1 MGGRALAD
9 LDLHERVQLSREP
22 VSGRAAPSP
31 TGTTTRASSA
41 TPAAEKSSLDNEQII
56 GRRWTR
62 RGARCSI
69 RQIAGLVARRIVT
82 DHEVGTEVQQGERM
96 GMIRFGSRVDL
107 FLPAG
112 TRVAGAG
119 RRQDPRGRH
128 GGGRMEL
135 MQRQRSACAG
145 RTMRQVVVV
154 MPSAFTLGNLFFG
167 FWAIVSAFNG
177 NFRWAGWF
185 IVFAGILDMLDGR
198 VARLSGTGT
207 RFGAELDSL
216 VDVISFG
223 VAPALLIYFLDFSS
237 AGRFAWILCY
247 IYVVAVALR
256 LARFNV
262 LSAGKPSTGWFTG
275 IPSPSAGMT
284 LAVYYP
290 FSQTEWYRA
299 SLAYLDL
306 QHQGLVVLM
315 LLLAVLMVSNVKY
328 PKFPPIGVRS
338 ARGNLRARRASRAF
352 CSAESSRLS
361 IFCFRSDSSTWPSA
375 SPAPRCWADGAPRAG
390 AGRGGA
396 GRRRH
401 ACPSCPPS
409 RTSAG
414 APGATAD
421 RSQKT

>member
-1 MGGRALAD
+1 
-9 LDLHERVQLSREP
+9 
-22 VSGRAAPSP
+22 
-31 TGTTTRASSA
+31 
-41 TPAAEKSSLDNEQII
+41 
-56 GRRWTR
+56 
-62 RGARCSI
+62 
-69 RQIAGLVARRIVT
+69 
-82 DHEVGTEVQQGERM
+82 
-96 GMIRFGSRVDL
+96 
-107 FLPAG
+107 
-112 TRVAGAG
+112 
-119 RRQDPRGRH
+119 
-128 GGGRMEL
+128 MEL
-135 MQRQRSACAG
+135 MQRQEGVRR

-247 IYVVAVALR
+247 IYVTAVALR

-275 IPSPSAGMT
+275 LPSPSAGMT

-299 SLAYLDL
+299 SIAYLDL
-306 QHQGLVVLM
+306 QHQGLVVLV

-328 PKFPPIGVRS
+328 PKFPPIGIRS
-338 ARGNLRARRASRAF
+338 RKGLLGLALHLTILLGGIFAPEYFLFPLGLFYMTFGVARSTVLGLMERPEPVQVEEERLADGSLPELPTVEHERRASWR
-352 CSAESSRLS
+352 
-361 IFCFRSDSSTWPSA
+361 D
-375 SPAPRCWADGAPRAG
+375 
-390 AGRGGA
+390 
-396 GRRRH
+396 RRQM
-401 ACPSCPPS
+401 PE
-409 RTSAG
+409 
-414 APGATAD
+414 D
-421 RSQKT
+421 R

>member
-1 MGGRALAD
+1 
-9 LDLHERVQLSREP
+9 
-22 VSGRAAPSP
+22 
-31 TGTTTRASSA
+31 
-41 TPAAEKSSLDNEQII
+41 
-56 GRRWTR
+56 
-62 RGARCSI
+62 
-69 RQIAGLVARRIVT
+69 
-82 DHEVGTEVQQGERM
+82 
-96 GMIRFGSRVDL
+96 
-107 FLPAG
+107 
-112 TRVAGAG
+112 
-119 RRQDPRGRH
+119 
-128 GGGRMEL
+128 MEL
-135 MQRQRSACAG
+135 MQRQEGVRR

-247 IYVVAVALR
+247 IYVTAVALR

-275 IPSPSAGMT
+275 LPSPSAGMT

-299 SLAYLDL
+299 SIAYLDL

-338 ARGNLRARRASRAF
+338 AKGIFGLAVHLTILLGGIFAPEYFLFPLGLLYVTFGIARTTVLGMMERPEPVPVEEERLADGSLPELPTVKHERRA
-352 CSAESSRLS
+352 
-361 IFCFRSDSSTWPSA
+361 TW
-375 SPAPRCWADGAPRAG
+375 RD
-390 AGRGGA
+390 
-396 GRRRH
+396 RRQM
-401 ACPSCPPS
+401 PE
-409 RTSAG
+409 
-414 APGATAD
+414 D
-421 RSQKT
+421 R

>member
-1 MGGRALAD
+1 
-9 LDLHERVQLSREP
+9 
-22 VSGRAAPSP
+22 
-31 TGTTTRASSA
+31 
-41 TPAAEKSSLDNEQII
+41 
-56 GRRWTR
+56 
-62 RGARCSI
+62 
-69 RQIAGLVARRIVT
+69 
-82 DHEVGTEVQQGERM
+82 
-96 GMIRFGSRVDL
+96 
-107 FLPAG
+107 
-112 TRVAGAG
+112 
-119 RRQDPRGRH
+119 
-128 GGGRMEL
+128 MEL
-135 MQRQRSACAG
+135 MQREEGVRR

-247 IYVVAVALR
+247 IYVTAVALR

-262 LSAGKPSTGWFTG
+262 LSAGKPSSGWFTG
-275 IPSPSAGMT
+275 LPSPSAGMT

-290 FSQTEWYRA
+290 FRQTEWYRA
-299 SLAYLDL
+299 SIAYLDL

-338 ARGNLRARRASRAF
+338 AKGIFGLAVHLTILLGGIFAPEYFLFPLGLLYVTYGIARATVLGLMERPEPVPVEEERLADGSLPELPTVQRERRASWR
-352 CSAESSRLS
+352 
-361 IFCFRSDSSTWPSA
+361 D
-375 SPAPRCWADGAPRAG
+375 
-390 AGRGGA
+390 
-396 GRRRH
+396 RRQM
-401 ACPSCPPS
+401 PE
-409 RTSAG
+409 
-414 APGATAD
+414 D
-421 RSQKT
+421 R

>member
-1 MGGRALAD
+1 
-9 LDLHERVQLSREP
+9 
-22 VSGRAAPSP
+22 
-31 TGTTTRASSA
+31 
-41 TPAAEKSSLDNEQII
+41 
-56 GRRWTR
+56 
-62 RGARCSI
+62 
-69 RQIAGLVARRIVT
+69 
-82 DHEVGTEVQQGERM
+82 
-96 GMIRFGSRVDL
+96 
-107 FLPAG
+107 
-112 TRVAGAG
+112 
-119 RRQDPRGRH
+119 
-128 GGGRMEL
+128 
-135 MQRQRSACAG
+135 
-145 RTMRQVVVV
+145 MRQVVVV

-223 VAPALLIYFLDFSS
+223 VAPALLTYFLDFSN
-237 AGRFAWILCY
+237 AGRFAWLLCY

-275 IPSPSAGMT
+275 MPSPAAGMT

-306 QHQGLVVLM
+306 QHEGLVVLM

-328 PKFPPIGVRS
+328 PKFPPIGLRS
-338 ARGNLRARRASRAF
+338 ARAIFGLIVHLVILLGGLLAPEYFLFPLGLLYMAYGIFRATVLGLMERPEPVPVVEERLAEAHDPSLPPPLSHERRGR
-352 CSAESSRLS
+352 
-361 IFCFRSDSSTWPSA
+361 
-375 SPAPRCWADGAPRAG
+375 WAD
-390 AGRGGA
+390 
-396 GRRRH
+396 RRQE
-401 ACPSCPPS
+401 P
-409 RTSAG
+409 
-414 APGATAD
+414 D
-421 RSQKT
+421 

>member
-1 MGGRALAD
+1 
-9 LDLHERVQLSREP
+9 
-22 VSGRAAPSP
+22 
-31 TGTTTRASSA
+31 
-41 TPAAEKSSLDNEQII
+41 
-56 GRRWTR
+56 
-62 RGARCSI
+62 
-69 RQIAGLVARRIVT
+69 
-82 DHEVGTEVQQGERM
+82 
-96 GMIRFGSRVDL
+96 
-107 FLPAG
+107 
-112 TRVAGAG
+112 
-119 RRQDPRGRH
+119 
-128 GGGRMEL
+128 MEL
-135 MQRQRSACAG
+135 MQRQEGVRR

-247 IYVVAVALR
+247 IYVTAVALR

-262 LSAGKPSTGWFTG
+262 LSVGKPSTGWFTG
-275 IPSPSAGMT
+275 LPSPSAGMT

-299 SLAYLDL
+299 SIAYLDL

-328 PKFPPIGVRS
+328 PKFPPIGIRS
-338 ARGNLRARRASRAF
+338 PKGLFGLAVHLTILLGGIFAPEYFLFPLGLLYVTFGIARATVLGLMERPEPVPVEEERLAAGSLPELPTVKHERRASWR
-352 CSAESSRLS
+352 
-361 IFCFRSDSSTWPSA
+361 D
-375 SPAPRCWADGAPRAG
+375 
-390 AGRGGA
+390 
-396 GRRRH
+396 RRQM
-401 ACPSCPPS
+401 PE
-409 RTSAG
+409 
-414 APGATAD
+414 D
-421 RSQKT
+421 R

>member
-1 MGGRALAD
+1 
-9 LDLHERVQLSREP
+9 
-22 VSGRAAPSP
+22 
-31 TGTTTRASSA
+31 
-41 TPAAEKSSLDNEQII
+41 
-56 GRRWTR
+56 
-62 RGARCSI
+62 
-69 RQIAGLVARRIVT
+69 
-82 DHEVGTEVQQGERM
+82 
-96 GMIRFGSRVDL
+96 
-107 FLPAG
+107 
-112 TRVAGAG
+112 
-119 RRQDPRGRH
+119 
-128 GGGRMEL
+128 MEL
-135 MQRQRSACAG
+135 MQRQEGVRR

-247 IYVVAVALR
+247 IYVTAVALR

-275 IPSPSAGMT
+275 LPSPSAGMT

-328 PKFPPIGVRS
+328 PKFPPIGIRS
-338 ARGNLRARRASRAF
+338 AKGLLGLAVHLTILLGGIFAPEYFLFPLGLFYVTFGIARATVLSLMERPEPAAVEEERLADGSLPELPSVQRERRA
-352 CSAESSRLS
+352 
-361 IFCFRSDSSTWPSA
+361 TW
-375 SPAPRCWADGAPRAG
+375 RD
-390 AGRGGA
+390 
-396 GRRRH
+396 RRQM
-401 ACPSCPPS
+401 PE
-409 RTSAG
+409 
-414 APGATAD
+414 D
-421 RSQKT
+421 R

>member
-1 MGGRALAD
+1 MD
-9 LDLHERVQLSREP
+9 L
-22 VSGRAAPSP
+22 
-31 TGTTTRASSA
+31 
-41 TPAAEKSSLDNEQII
+41 
-56 GRRWTR
+56 
-62 RGARCSI
+62 
-69 RQIAGLVARRIVT
+69 
-82 DHEVGTEVQQGERM
+82 
-96 GMIRFGSRVDL
+96 
-107 FLPAG
+107 
-112 TRVAGAG
+112 
-119 RRQDPRGRH
+119 
-128 GGGRMEL
+128 
-135 MQRQRSACAG
+135 RQRREGLRRPS
-145 RTMRQVVVV
+145 MRQVVVV

-223 VAPALLIYFLDFSS
+223 VAPALLMYFLDFSN

-275 IPSPSAGMT
+275 LPSPAAGMT

-290 FSQTEWYRA
+290 FSQTNWYRA

-306 QHQGLVVLM
+306 QHEGLVVLM

-338 ARGNLRARRASRAF
+338 RKGIFGLIVHVVILLGGLIVPEYFLFPLGLFYVALGIVRATVLGLMERPEPVPIVDERLADANNPTLPPPLSHERRGRW
-352 CSAESSRLS
+352 
-361 IFCFRSDSSTWPSA
+361 SDRQEP
-375 SPAPRCWADGAPRAG
+375 D
-390 AGRGGA
+390 
-396 GRRRH
+396 
-401 ACPSCPPS
+401 
-409 RTSAG
+409 
-414 APGATAD
+414 
-421 RSQKT
+421 Q

>member
-1 MGGRALAD
+1 
-9 LDLHERVQLSREP
+9 
-22 VSGRAAPSP
+22 
-31 TGTTTRASSA
+31 
-41 TPAAEKSSLDNEQII
+41 
-56 GRRWTR
+56 
-62 RGARCSI
+62 
-69 RQIAGLVARRIVT
+69 
-82 DHEVGTEVQQGERM
+82 
-96 GMIRFGSRVDL
+96 
-107 FLPAG
+107 
-112 TRVAGAG
+112 
-119 RRQDPRGRH
+119 
-128 GGGRMEL
+128 MEL
-135 MQRQRSACAG
+135 MQREEGVRR

-247 IYVVAVALR
+247 IYVTAVALR

-262 LSAGKPSTGWFTG
+262 LSAGKPSSGWFTG
-275 IPSPSAGMT
+275 LPSPSAGMT

-299 SLAYLDL
+299 SIAYLDL

-338 ARGNLRARRASRAF
+338 AKGIFGLAVHLTILLGGIFAPEYFLFPLGLLYVTYGIARATVLGLMERPEPVPVEEERLADGSLPELPTVQRERRAGWR
-352 CSAESSRLS
+352 
-361 IFCFRSDSSTWPSA
+361 D
-375 SPAPRCWADGAPRAG
+375 
-390 AGRGGA
+390 
-396 GRRRH
+396 RRQM
-401 ACPSCPPS
+401 PE
-409 RTSAG
+409 
-414 APGATAD
+414 D
-421 RSQKT
+421 R